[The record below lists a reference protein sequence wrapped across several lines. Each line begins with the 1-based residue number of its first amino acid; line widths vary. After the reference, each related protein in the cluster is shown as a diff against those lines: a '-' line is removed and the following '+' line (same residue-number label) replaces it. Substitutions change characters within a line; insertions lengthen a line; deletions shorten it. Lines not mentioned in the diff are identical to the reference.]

1 MLNFL
6 FRRKEEPSFEV
17 SLSPTRIPADGRSSA
32 EVVVRP
38 RPGHESPERLT
49 FSLSQGSFSPDE
61 VVREQTLTAD
71 PEGVFRFRVYAP
83 RRPAVI
89 TIAAAGRPIAEL
101 TARASLI
108 QSLIYEWVPMIAIAI
123 VLAFILRTY
132 AVAAYYIPSGSM
144 EPTLQ
149 VRDRLIAVKFPYV
162 VLKEKPKFGDI
173 VIFKPDWSRKDF
185 IKRVIGLPG
194 DTIQVVKGVGV
205 FRNGKLLEEPYVKS
219 PPNYNWGPEVVP
231 EGKYFVLG
239 DNRANS
245 WDSHYWG
252 FLEQDDIEGQAVLVF
267 WPPRRFSLLTR
278 SRPREIDLA
287 KSP

>member
-6 FRRKEEPSFEV
+6 FRRREEPAYEV

-38 RPGHESPERLT
+38 RPGHQPPQQLT
-49 FSLSQGSFSPDE
+49 FTLSQGSFSPDE
-61 VVREQTLTAD
+61 VVRERTITAD

-89 TIAAAGRPIAEL
+89 TIAAGGRPIAEL

-162 VLKEKPKFGDI
+162 VLKEKPRFGDI

-205 FRNGKLLEEPYVKS
+205 FRNGKLLEEPYVKA

-239 DNRANS
+239 DNRINS

-252 FLEQDDIEGQAVLVF
+252 FLEQDDIEGKAVLVF

-278 SRPREIDLA
+278 SRPREVEGEPA
-287 KSP
+287 P